1 VEVGDADL
9 EQILCQEE
17 ARVVGPDN
25 VVALGSIALQIA
37 KQPGRRTC
45 TGLTVAVRRH
55 LDGTHTI
62 WRGGQRLGGYDA
74 TGKPVDAATTVDV
87 RSSPTPTRRLDRRA
101 QTPAAPQR
109 PPALTATL

>member
-1 VEVGDADL
+1 LTPLTQYNATFSHPPRDPASAWVAVGDADL

-25 VVALGSIALQIA
+25 VVALGAIALQIA

-45 TGLTVAVRRH
+45 TGLTVTVRRH

-62 WRGGQRLGGYDA
+62 WRGG
-74 TGKPVDAATTVDV
+74 
-87 RSSPTPTRRLDRRA
+87 
-101 QTPAAPQR
+101 
-109 PPALTATL
+109 TL